1 MTKVTGKKKT
11 KAPQTTESE
20 LSDLFVPFC
29 LLSIYTCRFIT
40 VM

>member
-1 MTKVTGKKKT
+1 MTKVKGKKKT

-20 LSDLFVPFC
+20 LSDLFVTFC